1 MGLHRERDEIAKRA
15 IQRRIDQEA
24 REATPMYGE
33 PVFTPEQ
40 SEAIGQELDRRWSKL
55 HPNSEAYVPVKGGIA
70 NGQHTRY
77 DSVGFED
84 LHPERKLREPDP
96 YEYNEQLQRM
106 TPTELAEY
114 AALPVPHRA
123 LADLHWEA
131 SYDMG
136 VQIPSAE
143 ADRNRDTIKRYLF
156 SPEEMARI
164 VNSLFFEGPI
174 GPELTQRISDLA
186 KEWEG

>member
-1 MGLHRERDEIAKRA
+1 MGLHHERDEIAKRA

-24 REATPMYGE
+24 REATPM
-33 PVFTPEQ
+33 FTPEQ
-40 SEAIGQELDRRWSKL
+40 SEAIGQKLDKRFTRL

-70 NGQHTRY
+70 NGQHSRY
-77 DSVGFED
+77 DSVEFED
-84 LHPERKLREPDP
+84 LVVTTGTHEK
-96 YEYNEQLQRM
+96 YEFNEQLERM

-114 AALPVPHRA
+114 NALPVPHRA
-123 LADLHWEA
+123 LSDLHWEA

-136 VQIPSAE
+136 VHIPSAD

-156 SPEEMARI
+156 SPEDMAKI

-186 KEWEG
+186 KEWEDGQ